1 MDRQTFESRVRAIW
15 PALVRAARCVVREPS
30 DAEDAAAQAV
40 CNCYAALPRLRD
52 ESRFEAWLTRS
63 CINEARMILRRGKH
77 VELRDDFPD
86 IPVRGPE
93 DAQSLAEWLALLPQ
107 KDRLVLT
114 LMYYNDLSLSQLAQ
128 ALGVPKGTAA
138 SRVSRAR
145 KKLKTILEQ
154 EGFFS

>member
-1 MDRQTFESRVRAIW
+1 MDKETFESRVRALW
-15 PALVRAARCVVREPS
+15 PALVRAARCVVRQPS

-52 ESRFEAWLTRS
+52 ESRFDAWLMRA
-63 CINEARMILRRGKH
+63 CINEAKMILRRSRR
-77 VELRDDFPD
+77 VDLQSELPD
-86 IPVRGPE
+86 IPQSAPQ

-107 KDRLVLT
+107 KDRLALT
-114 LMYYNDLSLSQLAQ
+114 LMYYNDLSLSQIAQ
-128 ALGVPKGTAA
+128 ALGVPQGTAA
-138 SRVSRAR
+138 SRISRAR